1 MKTIKNV
8 MEEKFEKFERVV
20 ELVQEWTDLGL
31 CSRNSLIDVN
41 CRFDVKEKVWIVT
54 VWGDEEIADTVEQ
67 GLDKWIEYLA
77 TAEEYVEAKKREMVG
92 GL

>member
-1 MKTIKNV
+1 MRMLKNV
-8 MEEKFEKFERVV
+8 MEAKFERVV
-20 ELVQEWTDLGL
+20 ELVKEWADLGI

-41 CRFDVKEKVWIVT
+41 CRFDTKEKVWIVT

-67 GLDKWIEYLA
+67 GLDKWIEYLT

-92 GL
+92 DRHDQ

>member
-1 MKTIKNV
+1 MRTIKNV
-8 MEEKFEKFERVV
+8 MEEKFERVI

-67 GLDKWIEYLA
+67 GLDKWIEYLT

>member
-1 MKTIKNV
+1 MREIKNV
-8 MEEKFEKFERVV
+8 MEKKFLRVV
-20 ELVQEWTDLGL
+20 ELVQEWVNLGL

-41 CRFDVKEKVWIVT
+41 CRFDVKEKAWIVT

-67 GLDKWIEYLA
+67 GLDKWIEYLT
-77 TAEEYVEAKKREMVG
+77 TAEEYIEANKREMAG